1 MQASN
6 GWVGSVWSH
15 RGGRLVIGRLREIRG
30 NTATLSVVGL
40 GPSLP
45 AGVSVL
51 PPGPGGDSLV
61 QVPVSIL
68 LAAWKRMGE
77 GSPIPS
83 GA

>member
-1 MQASN
+1 M
-6 GWVGSVWSH
+6 
-15 RGGRLVIGRLREIRG
+15 IGRLREIRG

-68 LAAWKRMGE
+68 LAAWKRMGD
-77 GSPIPS
+77 GSPVPS